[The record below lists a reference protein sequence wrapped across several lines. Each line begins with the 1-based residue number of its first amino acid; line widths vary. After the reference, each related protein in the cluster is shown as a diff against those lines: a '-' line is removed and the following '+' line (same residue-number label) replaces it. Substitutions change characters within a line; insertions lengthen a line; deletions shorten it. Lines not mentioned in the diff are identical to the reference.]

1 MPEILTSRVYSDDE
15 GQILPLPAELG
26 IAVGQE
32 LEMER
37 IGDVIRMTLV
47 NEKDAHE
54 S

>member
-1 MPEILTSRVYSDDE
+1 MPEILTSRVCSDDE